1 MEEKYIAAIDLGT
14 SKIALTVAKA
24 MGDDIQIIYYKE
36 TPSDGIRNSYVF
48 NPMKAAGPLRQA
60 IDQAEQELRIKIG
73 RLSARKKTIEEMESN
88 YEGYNYAVKHVMK
101 SGLSGIHGVVADL
114 IRVPKGYEVAMETA
128 LGASLQNIVCDD
140 DDSAKRAIRSLKENK
155 AGRMTF
161 LPLRSIKAGVS
172 GNENFRSESGF
183 KGFGPE
189 CVEYD
194 SNDKVVKPAFWNLPS
209 YFDDLRDCFLI
220 GRLGRNNDSNMIDP
234 NVFIQTVPVI
244 KGSFLAVNAKEFFEV
259 KGFDE
264 NVFLYCE
271 ERILARK
278 MADKGYRLGIV
289 TGAKFHHNHSAS
301 IEKAYSS
308 AAKRVKILYQSRMY
322 YNKEY
327 NHIGLFRRA
336 VLRIAMMYSLLEY
349 LVIGVVKQ
357 IKSRTFVC

>member
-1 MEEKYIAAIDLGT
+1 MNAGFVILNYNSWKQTSALAVKVASFKCIDCIIIVDNNSTDDSFANLKALAN
-14 SKIALTVAKA
+14 SKIRIYETGRNGGYSSGNNVGAKVLFEE
-24 MGDDIQIIYYKE
+24 GVEIIFF
-36 TPSDGIRNSYVF
+36 S
-48 NPMKAAGPLRQA
+48 NPDVDVNEDS
-60 IDQAEQELRIKIG
+60 ILRIIN
-73 RLSARKKTIEEMESN
+73 A
-88 YEGYNYAVKHVMK
+88 
-101 SGLSGIHGVVADL
+101 
-114 IRVPKGYEVAMETA
+114 
-128 LGASLQNIVCDD
+128 
-140 DDSAKRAIRSLKENK
+140 
-155 AGRMTF
+155 
-161 LPLRSIKAGVS
+161 
-172 GNENFRSESGF
+172 FRSEKYSVIS
-183 KGFGPE
+183 

-278 MADKGYRLGIV
+278 MADKGYLLGIV